1 MMYTEILYLN
11 IHDINNI
18 LLTTNR
24 ARVYTLK

>member
-11 IHDINNI
+11 INDINNI